1 MSPVN
6 AELKRLKRK
15 NKPNKNGD
23 NEMVKKP
30 IPAWLKNLPVMAHYH
45 PGHMVSQHEDAVVRV
60 VAANKHGW
68 ATIEWLDG
76 QNRNKKYGV
85 KFSDIQPLDTPP
97 T

>member
-1 MSPVN
+1 
-6 AELKRLKRK
+6 
-15 NKPNKNGD
+15 
-23 NEMVKKP
+23 MVKKP

-76 QNRNKKYGV
+76 QNR
-85 KFSDIQPLDTPP
+85 FPFLPLRRSRLAVAA
-97 T
+97 